1 MRSFAETYQDFE
13 FVQQVVAQI
22 PWRHNIR
29 ILDTV
34 KNATERKW
42 YIRQTIEQGW
52 SRNVLVHQIES
63 GLYKIEAGLY
73 NITDIETMVAY
84 LVLNDENIAIFPQKQ
99 VPKNSKAKAKGM
111 FLSEPLLISAN

>member
-63 GLYKIEAGLY
+63 GLYKRQGKADTRVLILY
-73 NITDIETMVAY
+73 
-84 LVLNDENIAIFPQKQ
+84 
-99 VPKNSKAKAKGM
+99 
-111 FLSEPLLISAN
+111 LLRR